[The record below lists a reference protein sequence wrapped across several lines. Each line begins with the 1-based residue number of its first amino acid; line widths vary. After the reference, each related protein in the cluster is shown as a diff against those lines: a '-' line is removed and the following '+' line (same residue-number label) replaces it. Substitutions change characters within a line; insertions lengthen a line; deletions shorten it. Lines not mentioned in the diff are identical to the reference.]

1 MKKTIILLTAALSLI
16 ACKIKESK
24 KVVYTADWESL
35 KQHETPQWFADAKFG
50 IYFHWGP
57 YSVPAHKTEWYS
69 HWMYVPG
76 HPIRKYHEET
86 YGPLNEFGYKDF
98 IPMFKAEKFDP
109 TVWAKLFRKAGAR
122 FAGPVAEHADGFA
135 MWDSDLTEFDA
146 MDMGPKCDIVGEMEK
161 AVRAE
166 GMKFITTLHHSW
178 LYGWYTT
185 WDENTDASNPRYE
198 DLYGPKVP
206 PSAWAMAKEE
216 QDPMP
221 GPDFNKRW
229 IDRCIEVV
237 DKYQP
242 DLVYFDNRLD
252 IIQEQKRKEFVS
264 YYYNKGLEWGK
275 DVAVTYK
282 FTDMAEGAAI
292 FDFERSRSGKMRKSP
307 WLTDD
312 SIDWG
317 TWCHTSTPD
326 YKTTNRIID
335 FLVDVVS
342 KNGCVLLNITPTAE
356 GVIPQGVVDRLLE
369 IGAWLDLNGEA
380 IYETRPWK
388 IFGEGPLKIV
398 EGHLS
403 ENENNDATA
412 EDIRFTTKGSVLY
425 ALLMDWPEEG
435 TANIK
440 SLGTNA
446 ALLEKEIINISMPGS
461 NEKLSWERGAEAL
474 SITLPT
480 EKPCEHSFALKITTK

>member
-1 MKKTIILLTAALSLI
+1 MRTISVIIATLLISLTA
-16 ACKIKESK
+16 CNKTVEPK
-24 KVVYTADWESL
+24 YTADWESL
-35 KQHETPQWFADAKFG
+35 KQHETPEWFTDAKFG

-76 HPIRKYHEET
+76 HPIREYHEKT

-98 IPMFKAEKFDP
+98 IPMFKAEKFDA
-109 TVWAKLFRKAGAR
+109 VAWAKLFKKAGAQ

-146 MDMGPKCDIVGEMEK
+146 MDMGPKRDIVGEMSK
-161 AVRAE
+161 AIKGE

-178 LYGWYTT
+178 LFGWYTT
-185 WDENTDASNPRYE
+185 WDKETDASNPAYE
-198 DLYGPKVP
+198 DLYGPIVP

-221 GPDFNKRW
+221 GADFNKRW
-229 IDRCIEVV
+229 MDRCIEVV

-252 IIQEQKRKEFVS
+252 IIEEQKRKDFVS
-264 YYYNKGLEWGK
+264 YYYNKGEEWGK

-292 FDFERSRSGKMRKSP
+292 FDFERSRSGKMRKAP

-317 TWCHTSTPD
+317 TWCNTSTPD
-326 YKTTNRIID
+326 YKTVNRMID

-356 GVIPQGVVDRLLE
+356 GEIPQGVVDRLLE

-380 IYETRPWK
+380 IYGTRPWT
-388 IFGEGPLKIV
+388 IFGEGPMEIV

-412 EDIRFTTKGSVLY
+412 EDIRFTTKGDVLY
-425 ALLMDWPEEG
+425 AILMDWPEDG
-435 TANIK
+435 VSRIK
-440 SLGTNA
+440 SLGTEA
-446 ALLEKEIINISMPGS
+446 GLFDKDIKNISLLGS
-461 NEKLSWERGAEAL
+461 NEKITWDMAAEAL
-474 SITLPT
+474 TVNLPNT
-480 EKPCEHSFALKITTK
+480 NDGSHSFVLRIE